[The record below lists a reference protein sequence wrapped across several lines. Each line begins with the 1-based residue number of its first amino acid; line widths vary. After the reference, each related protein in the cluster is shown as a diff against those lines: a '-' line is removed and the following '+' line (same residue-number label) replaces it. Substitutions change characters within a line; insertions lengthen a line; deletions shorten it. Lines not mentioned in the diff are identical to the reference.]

1 MQLAVTIYPYCS
13 LFNEDQVFASGDETR
28 TPKGMADEPS
38 RVHFYRAGVV
48 VAERDVDV
56 NSGSPVR
63 GALEVCKYR
72 SNLSRLRRCSW
83 NASQERRR
91 LKDPGTCASEAQ

>member
-13 LFNEDQVFASGDETR
+13 LFNEDKVLASGDETR
-28 TPKGMADEPS
+28 APKGMAAEQS
-38 RVHFYRAGVV
+38 REHFHRAGVAA
-48 VAERDVDV
+48 AERDVHV
-56 NSGSPVR
+56 NNGNSAC

-83 NASQERRR
+83 SASQERRR

>member
-38 RVHFYRAGVV
+38 RVPFYRAGVV

-56 NSGSPVR
+56 NSGNPAR

-72 SNLSRLRRCSW
+72 SNLSRLRRCIDIGYGHP
-83 NASQERRR
+83 AIPFHQLDGAEF
-91 LKDPGTCASEAQ
+91 L